1 MKRAALILGALGL
14 TLAAACLSRDVEER
28 FREGTELLF
37 ENRYEDAESYFLALA
52 RELDRENGPERDRL
66 RARALY
72 QAGRIERLYLNQPR
86 RAVANLREALK
97 LDPQAPYAFNARR
110 AIGRIFQ
117 DRLFDYRSAALEFE
131 RMLQLFPN
139 RPGIERYRYRI
150 AQCYFQLQ
158 DFEQA
163 RAESQLLLQK
173 VPQGPLA
180 LQTRLLLGNA
190 YYSEGRYAD
199 AAKVHEEIVTLDP
212 PVDILSRSLFELG
225 LCYQETA
232 QFDRAE
238 EVFQRALKIH
248 PNPTLV
254 QAQLSIL
261 RERREESEKNPA
273 SVPVPSVQR
282 AQPPTPPPSP
292 QARPAAAPAPVPKS
306 APAEPPK
313 PAPPPAT
320 TPAPPDTAPA
330 PTPAPKEEPAAP
342 AAGTP

>member
-1 MKRAALILGALGL
+1 MALFALALAGA
-14 TLAAACLSRDVEER
+14 CFSRDVEDR

-52 RELDRENGPERDRL
+52 RELDREGGPERERL

-97 LDPQAPYAFNARR
+97 LDPQASYAFNARR

-131 RMLQLFPN
+131 RLLQLFPD

-173 VPQGPLA
+173 LPQGPLA
-180 LQTRLLLGNA
+180 LQVRLLLGNA

-199 AAKVHEEIVTLDP
+199 AAKVHEEIVALDP

-232 QFDRAE
+232 QFDQAE

-261 RERREESEKNPA
+261 RERREESEKSPA
-273 SVPVPSVQR
+273 GIPAPSPQR
-282 AQPPTPPPSP
+282 AQLPTPPPSAAP
-292 QARPAAAPAPVPKS
+292 RAAPAAPPPAAPKTT
-306 APAEPPK
+306 PAEPPK
-313 PAPPPAT
+313 ADPPAPPPNS
-320 TPAPPDTAPA
+320 APSPAPA
-330 PTPAPKEEPAAP
+330 PTPAPPPAPKAEPAAP